1 LGPAEVAAQAVA
13 QAGAAA
19 QAAREVCGRLAS
31 PAQHRVP
38 VREVPELGVWLAP
51 GPVAGVETAA
61 VDRVV
66 VEAAES
72 AAAADRVEDPAADPV
87 VADLAVVAAEP
98 EAGQVPPV
106 SPGGG

>member
-1 LGPAEVAAQAVA
+1 
-13 QAGAAA
+13 
-19 QAAREVCGRLAS
+19 
-31 PAQHRVP
+31 VP
-38 VREVPELGVWLAP
+38 VREVPELVWVGP
-51 GPVAGVETAA
+51 DPVAGVETAA

-87 VADLAVVAAEP
+87 VADLVGVVEEP
-98 EAGQVPPV
+98 EEGQVPPV

>member
-1 LGPAEVAAQAVA
+1 
-13 QAGAAA
+13 
-19 QAAREVCGRLAS
+19 
-31 PAQHRVP
+31 
-38 VREVPELGVWLAP
+38 
-51 GPVAGVETAA
+51 VETAA

-98 EAGQVPPV
+98 EAGQVPV